1 MSLNIR
7 TYKEALKA
15 ARSYFKEQEPKTIP
29 LIIEDGRDAKRID
42 MDAMREMW
50 LVTTNRIVLKA
61 MPVNLLF
68 EKYCEWVQ
76 KNYKRFFKSQGT

>member
-1 MSLNIR
+1 MNKNIKAYKKALN
-7 TYKEALKA
+7 E
-15 ARSYFKEQEPKTIP
+15 ARSYFKSEEPRTIP

-50 LVTTNRIVLKA
+50 LVTTNRTTLKV

-68 EKYCEWVQ
+68 EEYIKWVQ
-76 KNYKRFFKSQGT
+76 KNYKTFLKA

>member
-1 MSLNIR
+1 MA
-7 TYKEALKA
+7 TYKEALNT

-42 MDAMREMW
+42 MDAMREIW
-50 LVTTNRIVLKA
+50 LVTINRIVMRSLPADK
-61 MPVNLLF
+61 LF

-76 KNYKRFFKSQGT
+76 KNYKRFLKSQGT

>member
-1 MSLNIR
+1 MNKNIKAYKKALN
-7 TYKEALKA
+7 T

-50 LVTTNRIVLKA
+50 LVTTNRTILKV

-68 EKYCEWVQ
+68 EEYIKWVQ
-76 KNYKRFFKSQGT
+76 KNYKTFFKA

>member
-1 MSLNIR
+1 MA
-7 TYKEALKA
+7 TYKEALNT

-29 LIIEDGRDAKRID
+29 LIIEDGRDAKHID

-50 LVTTNRIVLKA
+50 LVTTNRIVMRSL
-61 MPVNLLF
+61 PVDKLF

-76 KNYKRFFKSQGT
+76 KNYKRFLKA

>member
-1 MSLNIR
+1 MA
-7 TYKEALKA
+7 TYKEALNT

-50 LVTTNRIVLKA
+50 LVTINRIVMRSL
-61 MPVNLLF
+61 PVDKLF

-76 KNYKRFFKSQGT
+76 KNYKRFLKSQGT

>member
-1 MSLNIR
+1 MA
-7 TYKEALKA
+7 TYKEALNT

-42 MDAMREMW
+42 MDAMREIW
-50 LVTTNRIVLKA
+50 LVTINRIVMRSL
-61 MPVNLLF
+61 PVDKLF

>member
-1 MSLNIR
+1 MA
-7 TYKEALKA
+7 TYKEALNT

-42 MDAMREMW
+42 MDAMREIW
-50 LVTTNRIVLKA
+50 LVTINRIVMRSL
-61 MPVNLLF
+61 PVDKLF

-76 KNYKRFFKSQGT
+76 KNYKRFLKP

>member
-1 MSLNIR
+1 MA
-7 TYKEALKA
+7 TYKEALNT

-42 MDAMREMW
+42 MDAMREIW
-50 LVTTNRIVLKA
+50 LVTINRIVMRSL
-61 MPVNLLF
+61 PVDKLF

-76 KNYKRFFKSQGT
+76 KNYKRFLKSQGT